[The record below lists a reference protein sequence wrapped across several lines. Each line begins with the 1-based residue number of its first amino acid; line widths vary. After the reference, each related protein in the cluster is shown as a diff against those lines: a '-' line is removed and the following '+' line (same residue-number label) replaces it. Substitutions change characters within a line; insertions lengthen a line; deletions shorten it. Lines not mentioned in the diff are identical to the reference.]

1 MLNTRGCG
9 PIMHSWYR
17 RGFVVN
23 LIISSIGILLAAY
36 EFFLYSINKRQYN
49 LFMNDL
55 INESRVKFNKIYK
68 NMEKKNQDLTQVLLP
83 YKEKQLNGSQYTS
96 RSHIYENGSMDEKL
110 NLTNYKY
117 DKDKP
122 TQITK
127 SIIPIKNRF
136 KQFKMSESQELYDFD
151 ENEQEE

>member
-1 MLNTRGCG
+1 MY
-9 PIMHSWYR
+9 SWYK
-17 RGFVVN
+17 RGFAVN
-23 LIISSIGILLAAY
+23 LIISSIGILVAAY

-55 INESRVKFNKIYK
+55 IDKSNAKLKKIYK
-68 NMEKKNQDLTQVLLP
+68 NIERKQDSMQDLTQVLLP
-83 YKEKQLNGSQYTS
+83 YKNKQSNGNGSQYTS
-96 RSHIYENGSMDEKL
+96 KDHIYVNGSMDEKL
-110 NLTNYKY
+110 NLKNYTY

-122 TQITK
+122 IQTTK
-127 SIIPIKNRF
+127 GIIPIKNRF